1 MLQDNQADA
10 DGLAILEERVAS
22 DPQSISDVHALADAY
37 ADRGQWDDA
46 IKAYRAAIALD
57 AANADLHNSLGTVY
71 EEVGDLEEAE
81 RAYQQAIVL
90 KPNDSMAYYNLGL
103 LYEEQQRVPEAIQAL
118 EKCLRYSRDAD
129 ERSEVRKKLASM
141 LPERKDVVQM
151 YKSIRSWATTSLVL
165 GGLSVFAG
173 GTLDPVWGVVMIIVA
188 ILSWRIKIP
197 AMFVLYSVFV
207 AWAAIMNGL
216 SVLVGGGVQWLL
228 LAAMQ
233 VYWVISILKQFTRYN
248 QLPLQELYQAGTW
261 PVDLAPP
268 QQESIITGRF
278 SIAGVILAVI
288 ALILLP
294 TVFVGGVVLA
304 MITSASQPP
313 QLMEWLLGGAVDIA
327 VLALGLSCAAVLSK
341 NNRRGWAI
349 GGIAVSALVLIGWL
363 VFPLVPNL
371 LALPLDALARFERQE
386 ASLCSDPLELDNYD
400 SSSRISPRKGKHY
413 VKASSIYT
421 KVQSPGSPGRADR
434 CQRPGRNLPEASAEV
449 TGFLPLA
456 KGIPGTGS
464 RDLCHRAQ

>member
-294 TVFVGGVVLA
+294 TVFVGGVV
-304 MITSASQPP
+304 
-313 QLMEWLLGGAVDIA
+313 
-327 VLALGLSCAAVLSK
+327 
-341 NNRRGWAI
+341 
-349 GGIAVSALVLIGWL
+349 
-363 VFPLVPNL
+363 
-371 LALPLDALARFERQE
+371 
-386 ASLCSDPLELDNYD
+386 
-400 SSSRISPRKGKHY
+400 
-413 VKASSIYT
+413 
-421 KVQSPGSPGRADR
+421 
-434 CQRPGRNLPEASAEV
+434 
-449 TGFLPLA
+449 
-456 KGIPGTGS
+456 
-464 RDLCHRAQ
+464 